1 MSFGK
6 TKAHVIVP
14 DPQQRNKKQNNRW
27 LRRAPRIEWISF
39 SKSATPYNML
49 HSRGS
54 RYAETPG
61 GSYLR
66 RSWRNMQEDA
76 VCLSYAKRLRHQAR
90 EYTFLPVHPAAPAQN
105 RLHPPVTVATPQAEV
120 TTIASLAGSGD
131 LHLYTPSSCRNLF
144 LQAPSSS
151 VLNSGDLHLHDPAP
165 VGDPHPAQPDLSSP
179 PMSPTYINL
188 ISPSPTLYAS
198 PPTADTNTVVTYC
211 PVRPNA
217 EQKMYNT
224 DDTVSEDFNAS
235 PTAPKPLTAF
245 DLVMNDMSFFDVDTI
260 AFTNSSISRLQST
273 LSSRLRDHTSKPCG
287 RTMAVM
293 DG

>member
-1 MSFGK
+1 MAASFRP
-6 TKAHVIVP
+6 I
-14 DPQQRNKKQNNRW
+14 
-27 LRRAPRIEWISF
+27 
-39 SKSATPYNML
+39 
-49 HSRGS
+49 
-54 RYAETPG
+54 
-61 GSYLR
+61 
-66 RSWRNMQEDA
+66 
-76 VCLSYAKRLRHQAR
+76 
-90 EYTFLPVHPAAPAQN
+90 HPAAPAQN

-120 TTIASLAGSGD
+120 TTIASLASSGD
-131 LHLYTPSSCRNLF
+131 LHLYAPSSCRNLF
-144 LQAPSSS
+144 PEAPSSS

-260 AFTNSSISRLQST
+260 AFTNSPNIQAAINAQFPLAESFIEARRSDDGGNKWLKQRDAETGRDLGLQ
-273 LSSRLRDHTSKPCG
+273 LEDRNAYIMHPPR
-287 RTMAVM
+287 V
-293 DG
+293 